1 MEEKKPV
8 GKITEWN
15 PMGMRFKG
23 NPKNRLE
30 DEVLN
35 DLKKLKGKN
44 WTYLVKDRKAW
55 YGLVQKTRTHKG
67 L

>member
-23 NPKNRLE
+23 NPRNRLE
-30 DEVLN
+30 DEVL
-35 DLKKLKGKN
+35 KGKN
-44 WTYLVKDRKAW
+44 RTYLVKDRKAW
-55 YGLVQKTRTHKG
+55 YGLVQKNKTHKG